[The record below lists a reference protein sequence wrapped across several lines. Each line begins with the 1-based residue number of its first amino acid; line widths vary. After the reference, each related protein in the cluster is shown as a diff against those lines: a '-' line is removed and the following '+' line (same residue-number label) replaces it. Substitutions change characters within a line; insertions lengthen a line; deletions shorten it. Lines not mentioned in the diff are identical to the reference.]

1 MDHINIGNLFSNGS
15 RVDNYIP
22 LDVNSLYNT
31 QKNLEEQN
39 LDFNINKLIN
49 VREERRQEVI
59 NKYRKVFRICLKKI
73 NEANRLNTTDMIFEI
88 PQAIFGCSEYS
99 QFECINYIEKK
110 LRNLYLDTL
119 PLSKKSLFIS
129 WKNIQSNINNS
140 NKNQNKNKNKK

>member
-1 MDHINIGNLFSNGS
+1 MDHINIGNIFSNGS
-15 RVDNYIP
+15 KVENNNP

-31 QKNLEEQN
+31 QKNLEKQK

-59 NKYRKVFRICLKKI
+59 NRYRKVFRICLKKI
-73 NEANRLNTTDMIFEI
+73 TEANRLNATDIIFEI
-88 PQAIFGCSEYS
+88 PKAIFGCTEYN
-99 QFECINYIEKK
+99 QIECNKYVEKK
-110 LRNLYLDTL
+110 LKMLYLDTL

-140 NKNQNKNKNKK
+140 KKNNNKNKK